1 MTRQRSWTLHLRAH
15 RHPLLRTWQAS
26 PHRSPGGR
34 HRRRARLR
42 GRREYG
48 AHRPQ
53 LQRSR
58 RDHGGDR
65 RVRVFVFDLREARGA
80 ASAKTSASIT
90 NTSSTTGPLTASA
103 KGVSNAARRRRGSSS
118 RWSRRCHGRRPSPQA
133 RRRRL
138 CWWTTRKATAEPD
151 TPEWLLDHG
160 RLPDGKKV
168 SDATT
173 REIAEAAKAARA
185 AQALL
190 RKRGAQG
197 ATARAVRRGGET
209 WLHIELREKDAK
221 ALGG

>member
-1 MTRQRSWTLHLRAH
+1 M
-15 RHPLLRTWQAS
+15 
-26 PHRSPGGR
+26 
-34 HRRRARLR
+34 
-42 GRREYG
+42 
-48 AHRPQ
+48 
-53 LQRSR
+53 
-58 RDHGGDR
+58 
-65 RVRVFVFDLREARGA
+65 FVFDLREARGA

-185 AQALL
+185 EQGRTRKKTAPEIQGEKAARATQALL

-197 ATARAVRRGGET
+197 ATARAVRRGGEA